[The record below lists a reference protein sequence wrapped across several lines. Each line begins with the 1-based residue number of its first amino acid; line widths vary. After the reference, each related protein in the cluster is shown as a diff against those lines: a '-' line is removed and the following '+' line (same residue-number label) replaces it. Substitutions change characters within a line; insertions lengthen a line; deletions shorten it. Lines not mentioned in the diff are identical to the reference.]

1 MHYRQTATLLL
12 LYTLLTSIDAFKTIS
27 FSPLQYKITPFR
39 SHNTESIV
47 PPSSVEVEWEFV
59 KEPMKKLCH
68 ENLPGSGNSCQQQS
82 PDQIVDEPIYNA
94 VFCGYK
100 CTDEEKTRLRSA
112 NIDENP
118 IDDYCI

>member
-1 MHYRQTATLLL
+1 L
-12 LYTLLTSIDAFKTIS
+12 K
-27 FSPLQYKITPFR
+27 YKISPFR
-39 SHNTESIV
+39 SHNTKSFV

-59 KEPMKKLCH
+59 KEPMKELSR

-82 PDQIVDEPIYNA
+82 PNQVVDEPIYNA

-112 NIDENP
+112 NIDEHP